1 MEASAARKI
10 RWNQVLALLALDL
23 AIIISWIAY
32 NKYQPALLVQFRLEE
47 FGVALAIVQG
57 LILFLTPP
65 AAGYA
70 ADRLRRKGGTRLP
83 VITIGINFVSMVFM
97 VVALTVF
104 ADPNGTLRA
113 LFPLLVVLWLIS
125 MNIFHSPAISM
136 VETMVPANKLPQVIA
151 LFAVVMEAC
160 QALEPSIIDMI
171 EYFGGP
177 LTFAVGGAL
186 VFGTGLWFSRVAKDL
201 LSLNNE
207 GAGGGE
213 HSHAHDHG
221 GQDHSHD
228 HSGHDHSGN
237 DHSHDHSDHSH
248 DHSSHD
254 HSHDHSDHDH
264 SSHDHSGHD
273 HSGHDHSGHS
283 HDPYNPPRERSNFF
297 LVFVLGTVLGVAT
310 TFFFDIFPDWSEQQ
324 LRFVGPSGDIK
335 GGYFISILIAFAAL
349 ITYPLGL
356 LAQKAG
362 IRKMASTGT
371 FLAVFTGFGL
381 SFASGDIA
389 MTYYVLF
396 PIAFAI
402 MTVTYLP
409 IAFGSIAKR
418 QMVLGVGIFFS
429 GVELAASTVDVL
441 QAMG

>member
-1 MEASAARKI
+1 MVASTGRQI

-47 FGVALAIVQG
+47 FGVALAVVQG

-65 AAGYA
+65 AAGLV
-70 ADRLRRKGGTRLP
+70 ADRLRSKGGTRLP

-113 LFPLLVVLWLIS
+113 LFPVLVVLWLIS

-136 VETMVPANKLPQVIA
+136 VETLVPANKMPQVIA

-160 QALEPSIIDMI
+160 QALEPSIIDLI
-171 EYFGGP
+171 EFFGGP
-177 LTFAVGGAL
+177 VTFAVGGAL
-186 VFGTGLWFSRVAKDL
+186 VFGTGFWFSRVAKDL
-201 LSLNNE
+201 LKGDEEGNE
-207 GAGGGE
+207 TAGE
-213 HSHAHDHG
+213 HEGYGAQSHGGHDHGHAHDHG
-221 GQDHSHD
+221 HSHD
-228 HSGHDHSGN
+228 HGTHDHN
-237 DHSHDHSDHSH
+237 HSH

-254 HSHDHSDHDH
+254 HNHSHDHDAH
-264 SSHDHSGHD
+264 GHD
-273 HSGHDHSGHS
+273 HSHAHHGHS
-283 HDPYNPPRERSNFF
+283 HDHGHSHEEPHQERSNFF
-297 LVFVLGTVLGVAT
+297 LVFILGTALGIAT

-324 LRFVGPSGDIK
+324 LRFVGPSGSIK
-335 GGYFISILIAFAAL
+335 GGYFISILIAFAAV
-349 ITYPLGL
+349 ISYPLGL

-362 IRKMASTGT
+362 VRKMASTGT
-371 FLAVFTGFGL
+371 LLAIFAGFGL
-381 SFASGDIA
+381 SFASGEIA
-389 MTYYVLF
+389 MAYYVMF

-409 IAFGSIAKR
+409 IAFLSIAKR

-441 QAMG
+441 QAMGN

>member
-201 LSLNNE
+201 LSMDNEGE
-207 GAGGGE
+207 GAGG
-213 HSHAHDHG
+213 HSHPHG
-221 GQDHSHD
+221 D
-228 HSGHDHSGN
+228 
-237 DHSHDHSDHSH
+237 
-248 DHSSHD
+248 HD

-264 SSHDHSGHD
+264 SHDHNGHSHDHGDHDHSHDHGDHGHSHDHSGHD
-273 HSGHDHSGHS
+273 HGGHSHS
-283 HDPYNPPRERSNFF
+283 HDPYNPPRQRSNFF
-297 LVFVLGTVLGVAT
+297 LVFILGTVLGVAT

-335 GGYFISILIAFAAL
+335 GGYFISILIAFAAI
-349 ITYPLGL
+349 ITYPLSL

-371 FLAVFTGFGL
+371 FLAVFAGFGL

-409 IAFGSIAKR
+409 IAFGSIARR